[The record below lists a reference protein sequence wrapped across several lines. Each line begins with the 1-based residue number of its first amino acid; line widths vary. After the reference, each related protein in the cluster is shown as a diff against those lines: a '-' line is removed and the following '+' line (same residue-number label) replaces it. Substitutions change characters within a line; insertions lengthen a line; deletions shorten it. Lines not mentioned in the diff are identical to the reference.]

1 MSNISKLLS
10 KNELYSPIISL
21 SSSIAED
28 LKMDVYLVGGFVRDL
43 LLKKKLIDID
53 IMVEGNAEKFA
64 RELSKRLKI
73 NKVVEFEK
81 FHTYRIPYN
90 DYEIDVAEA
99 RKETYESNSRKP
111 NTVTS
116 ASISEDLGRRDFTVN
131 ALAISLNKTSYGE
144 IIDPFKGIQ
153 DLNDGVLKTP
163 KDPDIT
169 FSDDPLRMLRAIR
182 FAAQLEFKIEKN
194 IIESISNQA
203 NRIKIISWERI
214 TAEIIKLLK
223 TKKPSIGFYLLKETK
238 LLSYVFPE
246 MDVMSGVEVID
257 GKSHKDVFIHTL
269 EVVDNAAKLTDK
281 MEVRFAALVHDIAKP
296 PTKKFYK
303 NKGWTF
309 HGHEEIGRRMMK
321 IVAKRMKISNEL
333 RDYLMVLIK
342 LHLRPIAL
350 AKRNITDKAVRRV
363 MFEAGE
369 LIDDLM
375 ILCRADITTKNS
387 AKIKKYMQNFER
399 VENLMRDVKTRD
411 EIKAFKCPVTGQMIM
426 KEFSLTEGIVVGK
439 IKKDIES
446 AILDGKIDNNY
457 DAAFKYMHTI
467 KDKYLH

>member
-1 MSNISKLLS
+1 
-10 KNELYSPIISL
+10 
-21 SSSIAED
+21 
-28 LKMDVYLVGGFVRDL
+28 MDVYLVGGFVRDL

-203 NRIKIISWERI
+203 NRIKIISWE
-214 TAEIIKLLK
+214 
-223 TKKPSIGFYLLKETK
+223 
-238 LLSYVFPE
+238 
-246 MDVMSGVEVID
+246 
-257 GKSHKDVFIHTL
+257 
-269 EVVDNAAKLTDK
+269 
-281 MEVRFAALVHDIAKP
+281 
-296 PTKKFYK
+296 
-303 NKGWTF
+303 
-309 HGHEEIGRRMMK
+309 
-321 IVAKRMKISNEL
+321 EL
-333 RDYLMVLIK
+333 QQK
-342 LHLRPIAL
+342 
-350 AKRNITDKAVRRV
+350 
-363 MFEAGE
+363 
-369 LIDDLM
+369 
-375 ILCRADITTKNS
+375 
-387 AKIKKYMQNFER
+387 
-399 VENLMRDVKTRD
+399 
-411 EIKAFKCPVTGQMIM
+411 
-426 KEFSLTEGIVVGK
+426 
-439 IKKDIES
+439 
-446 AILDGKIDNNY
+446 
-457 DAAFKYMHTI
+457 
-467 KDKYLH
+467 

>member
-131 ALAISLNKTSYGE
+131 ALAISLNKTNYGE

-223 TKKPSIGFYLLKETK
+223 TKKPSIGFYLLKEPNF
-238 LLSYVFPE
+238 LVMFSE

-281 MEVRFAALVHDIAKP
+281 MEVRFAALV
-296 PTKKFYK
+296 
-303 NKGWTF
+303 
-309 HGHEEIGRRMMK
+309 
-321 IVAKRMKISNEL
+321 
-333 RDYLMVLIK
+333 
-342 LHLRPIAL
+342 
-350 AKRNITDKAVRRV
+350 IT
-363 MFEAGE
+363 
-369 LIDDLM
+369 I
-375 ILCRADITTKNS
+375 
-387 AKIKKYMQNFER
+387 
-399 VENLMRDVKTRD
+399 
-411 EIKAFKCPVTGQMIM
+411 
-426 KEFSLTEGIVVGK
+426 
-439 IKKDIES
+439 
-446 AILDGKIDNNY
+446 
-457 DAAFKYMHTI
+457 
-467 KDKYLH
+467 